1 MKRFTQTNGQ
11 DSYLTRKQIDYILE
25 DSDERL
31 LSDFVDSL
39 DGDQTDDYLNIYA
52 HLLLETIAEKECD
65 VLQDAQNYIIEFYSF
80 EELYNQ
86 SYWYPSERF
95 TAEDHGYLEDGDYDQ
110 IDYDKWDWD
119 EAMLL
124 DYIVDSDWTHCNAD
138 YGSIEVDGKPVY
150 FDKKHVNK
158 RDSVAAWLIEEHD
171 RIVEKARALY
181 LASRLS
187 TELEDSHSPHTKKIA
202 KI

>member
-1 MKRFTQTNGQ
+1 
-11 DSYLTRKQIDYILE
+11 
-25 DSDERL
+25 
-31 LSDFVDSL
+31 
-39 DGDQTDDYLNIYA
+39 
-52 HLLLETIAEKECD
+52 
-65 VLQDAQNYIIEFYSF
+65 
-80 EELYNQ
+80 
-86 SYWYPSERF
+86 
-95 TAEDHGYLEDGDYDQ
+95 
-110 IDYDKWDWD
+110 
-119 EAMLL
+119 MLL